1 MGDSMAAEIAEVYSY
16 TEQPEFALNQA
27 AFEGLMG
34 QFGLSSRWLKMNS
47 DEKSRAILLLLD
59 HLELWDR
66 EERLRGA
73 RAVLYLAQG
82 CWEECMSDTE
92 CWDTVRENVELLH
105 KHGVFASFIKLSENY
120 TAADSR
126 AQGAFQASQ
135 KKPLLGVHGCSIG
148 QAKADGCEML
158 TSKFDTSCPLENDGD
173 KIELEFPFSAPNLPS
188 AVSMIKFRIIGLEE
202 TASSC
207 QSILEPSFN
216 NQVTTTSDLDMIC
229 IMYPTIIT
237 K

>member
-1 MGDSMAAEIAEVYSY
+1 MGMKVA
-16 TEQPEFALNQA
+16 
-27 AFEGLMG
+27 
-34 QFGLSSRWLKMNS
+34 
-47 DEKSRAILLLLD
+47 LLLLLASLFLAEAKQRFPAKLAPNQGIEPCRPSRRRTWD
-59 HLELWDR
+59 YGYALLKEAGIYDSAGKPVKQRELGVAGLD
-66 EERLRGA
+66 LKVGQK
-73 RAVLYLAQG
+73 Y
-82 CWEECMSDTE
+82 
-92 CWDTVRENVELLH
+92 TVKVELVAKKDNPFGSLP
-105 KHGVFASFIKLSENY
+105 KFLG
-120 TAADSR
+120 
-126 AQGAFQASQ
+126 
-135 KKPLLGVHGCSIG
+135 KPLLGVHGCSIG

-188 AVSMIKFRIIGLEE
+188 AVSMTKFRIIGLEE

>member
-1 MGDSMAAEIAEVYSY
+1 MKAA
-16 TEQPEFALNQA
+16 
-27 AFEGLMG
+27 
-34 QFGLSSRWLKMNS
+34 
-47 DEKSRAILLLLD
+47 LLLLLASLFLAEAKQRFPAKLAPNQGIEPCCPSRRRTWD
-59 HLELWDR
+59 YGYALLKEAGIYDSAGKPVKQRELGVAGLD
-66 EERLRGA
+66 LKVGQK
-73 RAVLYLAQG
+73 Y
-82 CWEECMSDTE
+82 
-92 CWDTVRENVELLH
+92 TVKVELVAKKDNPFGSLP
-105 KHGVFASFIKLSENY
+105 KFLGIKLSENY

-158 TSKFDTSCPLENDGD
+158 TSKFETGCPLENDGD

-188 AVSMIKFRIIGLEE
+188 AVSMTKFRIIGLEE